1 MSMLEA
7 AIRLAVQA
15 HAGQLD
21 RSGAPYI
28 LHPLRVMLAVE
39 GEVAQMAA
47 VLHDVVEDTPVTL
60 EDLRQAGFPPAV
72 VDAVDHLTRRP
83 DEPYEAFIARIKPHA
98 LARLVKR
105 EDLRDNMNLL
115 RLRTITPRDL
125 ERLQR
130 YRAAWDALAE

>member
-1 MSMLEA
+1 MLEA